1 MKLPNKNEVD
11 GETQQLIYLVTNGWS
26 WQWPGWSWVAK
37 MLNDEYKKN
46 RSSASCR
53 SKFYRDQVANSISVA
68 RDSDDTWISNTEQT

>member
-1 MKLPNKNEVD
+1 MKWPNKNEVD

-46 RSSASCR
+46 RSPASCR
-53 SKFYRDQVANSISVA
+53 SKFYREEVASSI
-68 RDSDDTWISNTEQT
+68 NL